1 MSDLEK
7 TLNKIVV
14 LILLLQLVIAVL
26 ASTINYLSK
35 PTYKAYVT
43 KSLDGLTENLVI
55 CVNYFLLLNTMLPL
69 SLMVTLEVMKV
80 IQCQFM
86 RWDVQLFDEKR
97 GIPLSV
103 SSSGLIEELGQ
114 VSYLFSDKT
123 GTITRNEMRF
133 KACAVG
139 VQQFGETSDQEFDF
153 ASHKVHFAGVLNET
167 EESVES
173 HPKQWS
179 QSKKRKEF
187 LKLLCIAQECL
198 AEPQKDGKG
207 FIYRGASV
215 DEVTLLDFC
224 QTIGLA
230 CIVSEDD
237 GVVLSQEDLTTV
249 KYRVYRKFSF
259 SSDRKRMSVL
269 FQDPQDGLI
278 KLFTK
283 GADEALVPRLA
294 QEQCYTTVENTERFI
309 NNASKVG
316 LRTIMTG
323 VKILS

>member
-86 RWDVQLFDEKR
+86 RWDVQLLDEKR

-153 ASHKVHFAGVLNET
+153 A
-167 EESVES
+167 
-173 HPKQWS
+173 
-179 QSKKRKEF
+179 
-187 LKLLCIAQECL
+187 
-198 AEPQKDGKG
+198 
-207 FIYRGASV
+207 
-215 DEVTLLDFC
+215 
-224 QTIGLA
+224 
-230 CIVSEDD
+230 
-237 GVVLSQEDLTTV
+237 
-249 KYRVYRKFSF
+249 
-259 SSDRKRMSVL
+259 
-269 FQDPQDGLI
+269 
-278 KLFTK
+278 
-283 GADEALVPRLA
+283 
-294 QEQCYTTVENTERFI
+294 
-309 NNASKVG
+309 
-316 LRTIMTG
+316 
-323 VKILS
+323 